1 MNVNVLDMEVTN
13 KKIWLFSEY
22 LHGSGGTSTVV
33 KKAVEVLSLLRVPYC
48 HASIINSSAKVK
60 EEKKKLYFKA
70 LPLPVY
76 INNLLAGFKWKKQLR
91 QIPAALVLGGS
102 PIAAG
107 IPYAAN
113 IPYIMWIGTTFY
125 DEYKVRSIV
134 REIINRNYSLVLNK
148 LFAWLNTIIES
159 YVLKKAQLIIVQSPY
174 TLRTIKEHY
183 KIEEKKIEYLPYPV
197 TPKLQIGK
205 KTFNVKGPVLLAV
218 GRVDDNRKNFF
229 LLLDVFSLFVKVFP
243 KSRLRIVGEFSC
255 KSRVLK
261 KARRLGISSFVDFLG
276 NINND
281 ELAAEYVR
289 ANIFVLSSKQEGLG
303 LVYLEAMSYGLPVVT
318 TKCGGPEGIITD
330 GVNGYLVNQNDPS
343 AFSHTLEKIWGSE
356 ELYRKLCLQAYNY
369 ILKTHGDEEF
379 RKRFIEIFQ
388 TKLGIC

>member
-22 LHGSGGTSTVV
+22 LHGSGGTNTVV
-33 KKAVEVLSLLRVPYC
+33 RKAMEVLSLLRIQYC
-48 HASIINSSAKVK
+48 HASIINSSAKEN

-70 LPLPVY
+70 LPMPVY
-76 INNLLAGFKWKKQLR
+76 INNLLAGLKWKRQLR

-102 PIAAG
+102 PISAG

-134 REIINRNYSLVLNK
+134 KETINRNYSLVLNK
-148 LFAWLNTIIES
+148 LFTWLNTMIES
-159 YVLKKAQLIIVQSPY
+159 CVLKNAQLIIVQSPY
-174 TLRTIKEHY
+174 TLRTIKEYY
-183 KIEEKKIEYLPYPV
+183 KIKEENIEYLPYPV

-205 KTFNVKGPVLLAV
+205 KTFNVKGPMLLAV
-218 GRVDDNRKNFF
+218 GRVDDNRKNFP

-243 KSRLRIVGEFSC
+243 KSRLRIVGEISYR
-255 KSRVLK
+255 SMVLK

-281 ELAAEYVR
+281 ELVTEYLK

-330 GVNGYLVNQNDPS
+330 GVNGYLVNQNDPR

-356 ELYRKLCLQAYNY
+356 ELYRKLCIQAYNY
-369 ILKTHGDEEF
+369 ILEMHSDEKF
-379 RKRFIEIFQ
+379 RKRFLEIFQ

>member
-33 KKAVEVLSLLRVPYC
+33 RKAMEVLSLLRIQYC
-48 HASIINSSAKVK
+48 HTSIINSSAKEN

-70 LPLPVY
+70 LPMPVY
-76 INNLLAGFKWKKQLR
+76 INNLLAGLKWKRQLR

-102 PIAAG
+102 PISAG

-134 REIINRNYSLVLNK
+134 KETINRNYSLVLNK
-148 LFAWLNTIIES
+148 LFTWLNTMIES
-159 YVLKKAQLIIVQSPY
+159 CVLKNAQLIIVQSPY
-174 TLRTIKEHY
+174 TLRTIKEYY
-183 KIEEKKIEYLPYPV
+183 KIKEENIEYLPYPV

-205 KTFNVKGPVLLAV
+205 KTFNVKGPMLLAV
-218 GRVDDNRKNFF
+218 GRVDDNRKNFP

-243 KSRLRIVGEFSC
+243 KSRLRIVGEISYR
-255 KSRVLK
+255 SMVLK

-281 ELAAEYVR
+281 ELVTEYLK

-330 GVNGYLVNQNDPS
+330 GVNGYLVNQNDPR

-356 ELYRKLCLQAYNY
+356 ELYRKLCIQAYNY
-369 ILKTHGDEEF
+369 ILEMHSDEKF
-379 RKRFIEIFQ
+379 RKRFLEIFQ